1 MAKGTIAI
9 EEAIIDPAGLA
20 SLESWQSLMSP
31 SKTSGITLSAHSQR
45 LLDIHDKRLQS
56 MDEEGVEYMLL
67 SLTSAGCQGEPDPI
81 KASKMAREANDYL
94 SGEVKKNPK
103 RFGALAALSMHDPE
117 EAARE
122 LERAVEELGMFGGLV
137 NDFQSTGE
145 NGEGKEYYDTPKYDP
160 FWETVQELDV
170 PIYFHPRYRIP
181 QDLTPES
188 KYGTRKHLVGAG
200 VSFHLD
206 LSWVCRISSQISVFL
221 YERTGPVPKKFDL
234 YYTN

>member
-1 MAKGTIAI
+1 
-9 EEAIIDPAGLA
+9 
-20 SLESWQSLMSP
+20 
-31 SKTSGITLSAHSQR
+31 
-45 LLDIHDKRLQS
+45 
-56 MDEEGVEYMLL
+56 
-67 SLTSAGCQGEPDPI
+67 
-81 KASKMAREANDYL
+81 MAREANDYL
-94 SGEVKKNPK
+94 SAEVKKNPK

-145 NGEGKEYYDTPKYDP
+145 DGSGKVYYDTPKYDP

-188 KYGTRKHLVGAG
+188 KYGTRKHLCGAG

-206 LSWVCRISSQISVFL
+206 LSWHIYAVLSSGMLDKYPGVRIVVGHL
-221 YERTGPVPKKFDL
+221 GEG
-234 YYTN
+234 

>member
-1 MAKGTIAI
+1 
-9 EEAIIDPAGLA
+9 
-20 SLESWQSLMSP
+20 
-31 SKTSGITLSAHSQR
+31 
-45 LLDIHDKRLQS
+45 